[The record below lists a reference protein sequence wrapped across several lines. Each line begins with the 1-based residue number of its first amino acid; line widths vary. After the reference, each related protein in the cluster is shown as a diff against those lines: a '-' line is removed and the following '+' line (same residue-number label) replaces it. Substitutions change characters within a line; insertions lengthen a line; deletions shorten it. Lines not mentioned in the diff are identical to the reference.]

1 MNTEWLI
8 ARRISLGGK
17 LSFSRF
23 IVTIAIIATV
33 LSMSVMVTAVCM
45 VHGFT
50 TQIEEKVFGF
60 WGHIQVRNFQNNNSY
75 EEYPITQDAKM
86 ISRLRKLPEIQSVN
100 PYITKA
106 GIIRT
111 KNALEGIALKG
122 VDHQYNW
129 TFLSR
134 FMKAGSVPKIT
145 PDSTSRDIIISSS
158 TARRLKASVGD
169 KMIVYFVGKEN
180 TQPLGKTFFIS
191 GIYHTGLEEYDA
203 RFAIMDLKMLQNVN
217 QWEPSQV
224 GGYEISV
231 KDISKIDTLASK
243 IYYQYLG
250 NELYAE
256 TIREA
261 QPNIFDWLQLQ
272 VRTEIFALILM
283 LMVAILNMVS
293 ALMILILDRTH
304 MIGVLKALGAHN
316 SSIRKIFLYNSFII
330 IALGLVFGNGLGL
343 LFCYLQ
349 DTFGFIKLDEA
360 SYYFTTAPVG
370 FPWLQ
375 ILLINVI
382 TIAVNLL
389 VLLIPSAIISRIS
402 PVKAIRFD

>member
-1 MNTEWLI
+1 
-8 ARRISLGGK
+8 
-17 LSFSRF
+17 
-23 IVTIAIIATV
+23 
-33 LSMSVMVTAVCM
+33 MVTAVCM

-86 ISRLRKLPEIQSVN
+86 MAKLRKLPEIQSVS
-100 PYITKA
+100 PYIIKA

-134 FMKAGSVPKIT
+134 FMKSGNVPKIT
-145 PDSTSRDIIISSS
+145 SDSTSRDIIISSS
-158 TARRLKASVGD
+158 TARRLKATVGD
-169 KMIVYFVGKEN
+169 KMVVYFVGKQN
-180 TQPLGKTFFIS
+180 TQPLGKTFYIS

-224 GGYEISV
+224 GGYEINV
-231 KDISKIDTLASK
+231 KDIQKIDTLASK

-304 MIGVLKALGAHN
+304 MIGVLKALGAGN
-316 SSIRKIFLYNSFII
+316 PSIRKIFLYNAFII
-330 IALGLVFGNGLGL
+330 IVLGLVFGNGLGL

-349 DTFGFIKLDEA
+349 DTFGFITLDET

-370 FPWLQ
+370 FPWIQ
-375 ILLINVI
+375 ILFINLI
-382 TIAVNLL
+382 TIAINIL